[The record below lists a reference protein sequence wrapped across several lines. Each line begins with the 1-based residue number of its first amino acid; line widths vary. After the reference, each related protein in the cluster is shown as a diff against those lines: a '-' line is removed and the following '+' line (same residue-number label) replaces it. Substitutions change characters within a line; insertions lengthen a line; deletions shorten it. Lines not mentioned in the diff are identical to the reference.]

1 MQLNGICN
9 WCELLAQLHMS
20 MNGNQQFFLLL
31 DITQLLLEIQN

>member
-20 MNGNQQFFLLL
+20 VNDDQQIFRLKITWLLP
-31 DITQLLLEIQN
+31 EIKI